1 MTRTGLGRQ
10 ARGRYAFGA
19 TLLATSMLAG
29 VPAAFAAPA
38 APAAAASAPGATV
51 EELIVTAQKRE
62 ENVQDIPVAVTAF
75 STKKLD
81 ELHVANFADYVKF
94 LPSVAY
100 QSTAPGFSTVYMRGI
115 ASGGDGNHS
124 GSQPSVGT
132 YLDEQPV
139 TTIGGALDLHV
150 YDIARVE
157 ALAGPQGT
165 LYGASS
171 QAGTLRIITNEPK
184 IGVFEGRYD
193 LKANQVDHGGVGGT
207 VEGMVNIPVNDKV
220 AIRLVGWDEHDA
232 GFIDNVKGTL
242 TYPTSGVTLDNSK
255 VAKNNYNTVDTYGG
269 RLALK
274 IDLND
279 NWTIKPT
286 IMGQDMK
293 SKGVFGYDPSK
304 GDLKVSH
311 FLPEDSHDSWYQA
324 ALTVQGKIADF
335 DLTYAGAYMDRT
347 INAHT
352 DYTDY
357 SFFYDTLFGS
367 GAYITDASGKVIDPS
382 QRINGHDVFTK
393 VSNEIRL
400 ASPQDKALRFVV
412 GGFQERQTHFIVQN
426 YTIPGLDPG
435 ISVPGWKDTLW
446 LTDQMRID
454 RDYAVFGE
462 AYYDITKKLML
473 TLGVRSFKS
482 DNSLRGFYGFGK
494 GFSSHTGE
502 AACFAPASVDAG
514 PCTNLDKRAKET
526 GETYKGSLTYHVD
539 DNKMVYATYS
549 QGFRPGGINRRS
561 TLAPYQPDYVY
572 NYELGWKTQWLD
584 NSVRWNGAVYYEDWK
599 DFQFSFLGPNSFTE
613 ILNAGQARV
622 QGAETEIS
630 WRVSQGL
637 TINGAAS
644 YTDAKLTERYFGKT
658 DPVTGIPLTV
668 CPGPVDPA
676 QPQAPSGTTLP
687 VTPKVKANATAR
699 YEFPWGGYN
708 AFVQGSAVYQSS
720 SWSDLRI
727 VERGD
732 QGEMKGFASVD
743 LSGGFTHDNLNME
756 LSITNLFDERGEL
769 NRFSECTPTICQR
782 TYIMPTRP
790 RTIEIS
796 FGQKF

>member
-1 MTRTGLGRQ
+1 MNYRTIG
-10 ARGRYAFGA
+10 ARARSGYAFGA
-19 TLLATSMLAG
+19 ALLATSMLAG
-29 VPAAFAAPA
+29 VPAAYAAAPA
-38 APAAAASAPGATV
+38 APAGAAGAAGATV

-75 STKKLD
+75 STKKL
-81 ELHVANFADYVKF
+81 EQLHVANFADYVKF

-100 QSTAPGFSTVYMRGI
+100 QSDAPGFSNVYMRGI

-132 YLDEQPV
+132 YLDEQPI
-139 TTIGGALDLHV
+139 TTIGGALDIHI

-193 LKANQVDHGGVGGT
+193 LKANTVDHGGVGGT
-207 VEGMVNIPVNDKV
+207 AEGMVNIPVNDKV

-232 GFIDNVKGTL
+232 GFIDNVPGTL
-242 TYPTSGVTLDNSK
+242 TYPSSGVTLNNAK
-255 VAKNNYNTVDTYGG
+255 IAKNNYNTVDTIGG

-274 IDLND
+274 VDLDD
-279 NWTIKPT
+279 NWTLKPT

-293 SKGVFGYDPSK
+293 TKGSFGYDPSK
-304 GDLKVSH
+304 GDLKLSH
-311 FLPEDSHDSWYQA
+311 FLPEDNHDYWYQA

-347 INAHT
+347 INSHT

-382 QRINGHDVFTK
+382 QHINGHDNFTK
-393 VSNEIRL
+393 ESNEIRL
-400 ASPQDKALRFVV
+400 SSPQDHALRFVV
-412 GGFQERQTHFIVQN
+412 GGFQERQTHFIVQD
-426 YTIPGLDPG
+426 YTITGFDPALSVTGFPGT
-435 ISVPGWKDTLW
+435 IW

-454 RDYAVFGE
+454 RDYALFGE
-462 AYYDITKKLML
+462 GYYDITKKLML
-473 TLGVRSFKS
+473 TLGVRAFKT
-482 DNSLRGFYGFGK
+482 DNSLRGFYGFGG

-502 AACFAPASVDAG
+502 AACFAPTSVDNG
-514 PCTNLDKRAKET
+514 PCTNLNKRVKDT

-539 DNKMVYATYS
+539 DDKMVYATYS

-572 NYELGWKTQWLD
+572 NYEFGWKTQWLD
-584 NSVRWNGAVYYEDWK
+584 NSVRWNGAIYYEDWK

-613 ILNAGQARV
+613 ILNAGQARI
-622 QGAETEIS
+622 QGAETEVA
-630 WRVSQGL
+630 WRVTQGL
-637 TINGAAS
+637 SINGAAS
-644 YTDAKLTERYFGKT
+644 YTDAKLTQAYCGTTDASGK
-658 DPVTGIPLTV
+658 PVTS
-668 CPGPVDPA
+668 CA
-676 QPQAPSGTTLP
+676 NPQAPSGTELP
-687 VTPKVKANATAR
+687 VTPKLKANATAR
-699 YEFPWGGYN
+699 YEFPWGAYN
-708 AFVQGSAVYQSS
+708 AFVQGSAVYQGQ
-720 SWSDLRI
+720 SWGDLRL
-727 VERGD
+727 VERSLLGPV
-732 QGEMKGFASVD
+732 KGFASAD
-743 LSGGFTHDNLNME
+743 LSGGFTHDNLNVE
-756 LSITNLFDERGEL
+756 LSITNLFDTRGQL
-769 NRFSECTPTICQR
+769 NRFTECTPTVCGKP
-782 TYIMPTRP
+782 YIVPVRP